1 MQNVELRAH
10 NMRPYKTHCVGADDL
25 GGPSPAGHPIP
36 KNGAPGRRALHNVSG
51 RNLMNLTQIKG
62 NTWAIEASELI
73 PLYRLDDSRC
83 VLLDTGLP
91 GERDE
96 LDDTLRS
103 ARLTPAGVLCSHAHV
118 DHCANN
124 GYFQEKYGTKVAL
137 TFPEA
142 GMCSSLLTL
151 KCYFLTLSPGT
162 VERESSCMLHTP
174 DVIIPP
180 ADGPFSFCGADFRIV
195 HTPGHSSGHVC
206 TVTPDNVCYTA
217 DTLLSA
223 ELLEAK
229 LPYNL
234 SQRMALD
241 SREKLRGL
249 GCNFYVM
256 AHRGVCSGAEIGP
269 LIDAN
274 QALIHRRE
282 EEILS
287 LVDRPMTASQI
298 DEAACLRYKLLTHR
312 PPRSLRFERNVRFF
326 IEYLVDA
333 GRLDEVCQNG
343 ATYYVRQEN
352 S

>member
-1 MQNVELRAH
+1 
-10 NMRPYKTHCVGADDL
+10 
-25 GGPSPAGHPIP
+25 
-36 KNGAPGRRALHNVSG
+36 
-51 RNLMNLTQIKG
+51 MNLTQIKG
-62 NTWAIEASELI
+62 STWVLEGIEYI
-73 PLYRLDDSRC
+73 PLYKLDDSRC
-83 VLLDTGLP
+83 ILLDTGLLQ
-91 GERDE
+91 EREDLE
-96 LDDTLRS
+96 GALRS
-103 ARLTPAGVLCSHAHV
+103 AGLTPVGILCSHAHV
-118 DHCANN
+118 DHCANSE
-124 GYFQEKYGTKVAL
+124 YLQEKYNTKVAL
-137 TFPEA
+137 TAPEA

-162 VERESSCMLHTP
+162 VERESSCMIHIP

-217 DTLLSA
+217 DALLSR
-223 ELLEAK
+223 EMLGAK

-234 SQRMALD
+234 SQQMALD

-249 GCNFYVM
+249 GCDAYIM
-256 AHRGVCSGAEIGP
+256 AHRGVCSGAEIGG

-274 QALIHRRE
+274 QELVRRRA

-287 LVDRPMTASQI
+287 LVEQPMTASQI
-298 DEAACLRYKLLTHR
+298 DEAACVLYKLFTHK

-326 IEYLVDA
+326 IEYLVDT
-333 GRLDEVCQNG
+333 GRLNEVCQNG
-343 ATYYVRQEN
+343 ATYYVRAEN

>member
-1 MQNVELRAH
+1 M
-10 NMRPYKTHCVGADDL
+10 K
-25 GGPSPAGHPIP
+25 
-36 KNGAPGRRALHNVSG
+36 
-51 RNLMNLTQIKG
+51 LTQVRG
-62 NTWAIEASELI
+62 NTWVIEANQLI
-73 PLYRLDDSRC
+73 PLYRLDEKRC

-91 GERDE
+91 GERE
-96 LDDTLRS
+96 EMENTLS
-103 ARLTPAGVLCSHAHV
+103 EAGLTPVGVLCSHAHV
-118 DHCANN
+118 DHCAGN
-124 GYFQEKYGTKVAL
+124 GYLQEKYGTKIAL
-137 TFPEA
+137 TAPEA
-142 GMCSSLLTL
+142 GMCASLLTL

-162 VERESSCMLHTP
+162 VERESACMIHTP

-180 ADGPFSFCGADFRIV
+180 ADGPFSFCGAEFRIV
-195 HTPGHSSGHVC
+195 HTPGHSSGHIC

-217 DTLLSA
+217 DALLSA
-223 ELLEAK
+223 ELLTAK

-249 GCNFYVM
+249 GCGFYIM
-256 AHRGVCSGAEIGP
+256 AHRGICPGSEVGS

-274 QALIHRRE
+274 QELIRRRA

-298 DEAACLRYKLLTHR
+298 DEAACVRYRLFTHK
-312 PPRSLRFERNVRFF
+312 PPRALRFERNVRFF

-333 GRLDEVCQNG
+333 GRLTEWCQNG
-343 ATYYVRQEN
+343 TVYYAQREN